1 MNVLVLMICKTTKIL
16 LRLTSQVVKMLLFK
30 IPHQRK
36 VVSFVPAKVGA
47 YDLGQHE
54 YLRRDRLIQR
64 LAKEAPYKYGEV
76 VRPVDDEVYKQVGC
90 YTVVA
95 IMSSWYAYK
104 GSTSKKDS
112 EVEWTGDNPRIVQ
125 ALSKKNG
132 TTVEATVNYFKLATK
147 EEIEHAENTS
157 KC

>member
-1 MNVLVLMICKTTKIL
+1 MTRIL
-16 LRLTSQVVKMLLFK
+16 LNLTFQVVKMLLSK
-30 IPHQRK
+30 LPHQRK
-36 VVSFVPAKVGA
+36 VIAFVPAKAGA
-47 YDLGQHE
+47 YNLGQHE

-64 LAKEAPYKYGEV
+64 LAKEAPYKYGDV

-95 IMSSWYAYK
+95 IYSSWYAYK

-147 EEIEHAENTS
+147 EEADHAENTS
-157 KC
+157 NC